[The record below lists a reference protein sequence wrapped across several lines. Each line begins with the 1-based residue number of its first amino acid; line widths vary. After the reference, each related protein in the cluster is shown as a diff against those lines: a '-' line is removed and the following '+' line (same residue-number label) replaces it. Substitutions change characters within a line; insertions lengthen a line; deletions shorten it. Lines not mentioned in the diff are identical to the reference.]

1 MSKYIKS
8 FEQLK
13 DSCLLYEKNLP
24 AFGYILILIF
34 TVLMTIVIIW
44 GIYTPKIEMIT
55 SGGVI
60 QSSNKNYVMSPYAGE
75 IISTNLT
82 EGLNVQ
88 KGDVLFTIK
97 STDLDLQA
105 EQILGQREV
114 YENKIKQLKRLIE
127 AIQSNTNVFDQN
139 KEEENLYYNQY
150 ETYQSQIA
158 QNQIDTKTYKAY
170 GYTDEQIEA
179 EIKKNEAK
187 IAEIYYSTLKNI
199 QNSIDEANT
208 QIENLEVQAGVVS
221 NGKQEYQIVA
231 NESGII
237 HMLSD
242 YKEGM
247 VVQAGGAV
255 ASIASE
261 QDEYKI
267 IANVSVSDRAR
278 IKIGDS
284 VDIVVAGLVQTI
296 YGSVSGTV
304 TKIDSDMTSDSERGE
319 NYFKV
324 EIMLDSNCLI
334 SKDGNKVNISNGMA
348 VEARIQYDEISYFNY
363 VLEALGVLTT

>member
-1 MSKYIKS
+1 MSKNIKS

-13 DSCLLYEKNLP
+13 DSRILYEKKLP
-24 AFGYILILIF
+24 PFAYILILILA
-34 TVLMTIVIIW
+34 TLMAIVIVW
-44 GIYTPKIEMIT
+44 GIYTPKTEIIT
-55 SGGVI
+55 SSGII
-60 QSSNKNYVMSPYAGE
+60 QSSNKNYVMSPYTGE
-75 IISTNLT
+75 IITTNLS
-82 EGLNVQ
+82 EGLSVQ

-105 EQILGQREV
+105 KQLLGQKVV
-114 YENKIKQLKRLIE
+114 YENKVKQLSRLVE
-127 AIQSNTNVFDQN
+127 AIQSNTNVFDPN

-158 QNQIDTKTYKAY
+158 QNQIDTRTYKTY
-170 GYTDEQIEA
+170 GYTDGQIEA

-187 IAEIYYSTLKNI
+187 IAEIYYSTLQGI
-199 QNSIDEANT
+199 QNFIDEANT
-208 QIENLEVQAGVVS
+208 QIENLEVQAGVVD

-237 HMLSD
+237 HMLSE

-267 IANVSVSDRAR
+267 VSNVSVSDRAR
-278 IKIGDS
+278 IKVGNS

-296 YGSVSGTV
+296 YGTISGTV

-319 NYFKV
+319 NYFKI
-324 EIMLDSNCLI
+324 EIVLDSNCLI
-334 SKDGNKVNISNGMA
+334 SNNGNKVNISNGMA
-348 VEARIQYDEISYFNY
+348 VETRIKYDEISYFNY
-363 VLEALGVLTT
+363 VLEALGVLTG